1 MSLTLATGH
10 DSERKPQ
17 ELSQRIALLQ
27 QILPFA
33 LMGVVMFYEVTRHLV
48 FADAGHPILFAFEMI
63 TFGLTAPAVLWFTFY
78 WIRKEV
84 RARELAEGEADTRTR
99 MLLEMHHRIKNNLQT
114 VADLL
119 SLELTRGE
127 GRNAQE
133 SLRDSISRIKSI
145 AVAHELLS
153 TDSIGLTD
161 ITELARRVTES
172 ARLSSVRP
180 QQTIIFDV
188 TGPAILLP
196 SKPATAFA
204 LVINE
209 LVGNALEHG
218 LAQCPTGEIHVS
230 LERIEGGVLV
240 QMHDNGTGVGEAFD
254 LHRNAGL
261 GLQIVRTLVEKDL
274 RGSIRMLNDSGT
286 KVEFTI
292 SLGLNRVTLD
302 TVKVRQEPSYEY
314 ATNSY
319 S

>member
-1 MSLTLATGH
+1 MIRFGLVRIDMAQSLPLSLAT
-10 DSERKPQ
+10 DINRRENKPR

-33 LMGVVMFYEVTRHLV
+33 LMGIVMFYEVTRHIV
-48 FADAGHPILFAFEMI
+48 FADAGHPLLFAFEMLA
-63 TFGLTAPAVLWFTFY
+63 FGLTAPAVLWFSFY

-99 MLLEMHHRIKNNLQT
+99 MLMEMHHRIKNNLQT

-119 SLELTRGE
+119 SLELARGD
-127 GRNAQE
+127 GRNSQE
-133 SLRDSISRIKSI
+133 SLRDSIARIKSI
-145 AVAHELLS
+145 AAAHELLS

-172 ARLSSVRP
+172 ARLSSVGP
-180 QQTIIFDV
+180 HQVIAFDV
-188 TGPAILLP
+188 SGPPILLP

-218 LAQCPTGEIHVS
+218 LAQRSAGEIRVS
-230 LERIEGGVLV
+230 LEHCEGGVLV
-240 QMHDNGTGVGEAFD
+240 RVQDNGSGLGEGFD
-254 LHRNAGL
+254 PNRNSGL

-274 RGSIRMLNDSGT
+274 RGSIRMDSESGT
-286 KVEFTI
+286 RVEFTI
-292 SLGLNRVTLD
+292 SLGLERVLL
-302 TVKVRQEPSYEY
+302 E
-314 ATNSY
+314 
-319 S
+319 